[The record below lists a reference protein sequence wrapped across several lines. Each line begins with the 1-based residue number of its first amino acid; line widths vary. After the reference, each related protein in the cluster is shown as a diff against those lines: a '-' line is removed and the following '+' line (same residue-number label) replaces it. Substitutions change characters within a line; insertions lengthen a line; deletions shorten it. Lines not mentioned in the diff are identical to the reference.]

1 MQGAS
6 ASNHDVTE
14 SSVEVHLKCC
24 PWGNE
29 IPPDEFSIDIPNY
42 EYVIC
47 ENLKQHTLL
56 GYFII
61 RVLPKFVITSLDLHT
76 AWLKAFFSLGKKD
89 SAMKLLLMAHICV
102 ITIDVC
108 SSDMKFCTGIVSNM
122 QEIQV
127 KSNCNSLY

>member
-6 ASNHDVTE
+6 ARNHDVTE
-14 SSVEVHLKCC
+14 SSMEVHPKCF

-29 IPPDEFSIDIPNY
+29 IPPDLFAIDIPNY
-42 EYVIC
+42 ENVVY

-61 RVLPKFVITSLDLHT
+61 WVLPNFVITSLDLHT
-76 AWLKAFFSLGKKD
+76 AWPKAFFILGKKY

-102 ITIDVC
+102 RAIDVC
-108 SSDMKFCTGIVSNM
+108 SSNKNFCIGIVSNM

-127 KSNCNSLY
+127 KSNL

>member
-14 SSVEVHLKCC
+14 SSVEVHPKCF

-29 IPPDEFSIDIPNY
+29 IPPDEFSIDIPDY
-42 EYVIC
+42 EYVVC

-61 RVLPKFVITSLDLHT
+61 WVLPKFVITSLDLHT
-76 AWLKAFFSLGKKD
+76 AWPKAFFSLGKKD

-102 ITIDVC
+102 RTDDVC
-108 SSDMKFCTGIVSNM
+108 SSDRNFCTGIVSNM
-122 QEIQV
+122 QEI
-127 KSNCNSLY
+127 